1 MDKKFE
7 GKPAVRDIEICKQ
20 CLSFKRVNDPIK
32 ENDGWHWGVGV
43 YCNNFPRNVA
53 CGWCAETPHAVT
65 EEEFVRAKNTMLIK
79 TNVYSRK
86 NNRS

>member
-7 GKPAVRDIEICKQ
+7 GKPVVRDIEICRKCSWFRGVDGEDGYDKQ
-20 CLSFKRVNDPIK
+20 GI
-32 ENDGWHWGVGV
+32 
-43 YCNNFPRNVA
+43 YCRNYHSMSNST
-53 CGWCAETPHAVT
+53 WCAETPHAVT

-79 TNVYSRK
+79 TNAYSRK